1 MHDYTLTHLCDAV
14 LIRDLLALVAR
25 DRATTA
31 TLLAHIAEVDD
42 RKLFRPAGYP
52 SMHAY
57 CVDELHLS
65 EDAAKKRIQAARASR
80 QFPMLFTALA
90 EGRLH
95 LGALCMLAP
104 HLTSDN
110 AAMLVEAATHK
121 SKCEIEEWLAHRY
134 PLQQGPAGTVLV
146 SPIPILRQPAPE
158 VIPAPPSD
166 EGAPG
171 HPEGTQVQCPPQNCE
186 RFLVQLTI
194 SRSTRDKLRYVQ
206 SLLSHAVPS
215 GDVAQVLDRA
225 LDVLILQLERRKTGS
240 ARRPRAS
247 TPPAPRSRYVPAH
260 VRRAVWERDRGRCT
274 FVSASGT
281 RCNAR
286 RLLEFDHVDPVARGG
301 RATVDRMRLRC
312 RAHNQYEAERAFGSR
327 FMERK
332 RDEARAATA
341 KARAATEH
349 AKDVLAG
356 LRNLG
361 CRANEA
367 RRAVEFSENLGNA
380 TLDERMRAALRYLS
394 LESRAAGERGHH
406 DP

>member
-95 LGALCMLAP
+95 GGALCMLAP

-121 SKCEIEEWLAHRY
+121 SKCEVEGWLVHRY
-134 PLQQGPAGTVLV
+134 PLQEALARTVSV
-146 SPIPILRQPAPE
+146 SPIPVLTQPAAELVP
-158 VIPAPPSD
+158 VAPLD

-171 HPEGTQVQCPPQNCE
+171 HPEGTQVQCLSQNSA
-186 RFLVQLTI
+186 RFMVQFTVTK
-194 SRSTRDKLRYVQ
+194 STRDKLRHAQ
-206 SLLSHAVPS
+206 DLLSHAIEP
-215 GDVAQVLDRA
+215 L
-225 LDVLILQLERRKTGS
+225 
-240 ARRPRAS
+240 
-247 TPPAPRSRYVPAH
+247 
-260 VRRAVWERDRGRCT
+260 
-274 FVSASGT
+274 
-281 RCNAR
+281 
-286 RLLEFDHVDPVARGG
+286 ARGG
-301 RATVDRMRLRC
+301 ESTIDNMRMRC
-312 RAHNQYEAERAFGSR
+312 RAHNQYEAERVFGSG
-327 FMERK
+327 FMI
-332 RDEARAATA
+332 
-341 KARAATEH
+341 
-349 AKDVLAG
+349 
-356 LRNLG
+356 
-361 CRANEA
+361 
-367 RRAVEFSENLGNA
+367 
-380 TLDERMRAALRYLS
+380 
-394 LESRAAGERGHH
+394 
-406 DP
+406 

>member
-146 SPIPILRQPAPE
+146 SDSYSQAT
-158 VIPAPPSD
+158 
-166 EGAPG
+166 GPG
-171 HPEGTQVQCPPQNCE
+171 
-186 RFLVQLTI
+186 
-194 SRSTRDKLRYVQ
+194 
-206 SLLSHAVPS
+206 
-215 GDVAQVLDRA
+215 GDP
-225 LDVLILQLERRKTGS
+225 GS
-240 ARRPRAS
+240 
-247 TPPAPRSRYVPAH
+247 
-260 VRRAVWERDRGRCT
+260 
-274 FVSASGT
+274 
-281 RCNAR
+281 
-286 RLLEFDHVDPVARGG
+286 PVG
-301 RATVDRMRLRC
+301 
-312 RAHNQYEAERAFGSR
+312 
-327 FMERK
+327 
-332 RDEARAATA
+332 
-341 KARAATEH
+341 
-349 AKDVLAG
+349 
-356 LRNLG
+356 
-361 CRANEA
+361 
-367 RRAVEFSENLGNA
+367 
-380 TLDERMRAALRYLS
+380 
-394 LESRAAGERGHH
+394 
-406 DP
+406 